1 MNNNIKH
8 LKNRRKYPKTNGVV
22 ETVYKEIR
30 KYVIL
35 KYAEDSKDFDLYNI
49 LLEAINTH
57 NNNIHTTTGFKQIDI
72 INNTD
77 DEINN
82 KVLLNIEHS
91 LKYNNNYYDNIIT
104 GNHILINKRV
114 NKSGKKN

>member
-1 MNNNIKH
+1 MKNFVWIIKH
-8 LKNRRKYPKTNGVV
+8 IKSRPHHPQTNGVH
-22 ETVYKEIR
+22 KEIK

-35 KYAEDSKDFDLYNI
+35 KYAEDSKVFDLNNI
-49 LLEAINTH
+49 LLEDINTH
-57 NNNIHTTTGFKQIDI
+57 NHNIHTTKGFKPIDI
-72 INNTD
+72 INNTGE
-77 DEINN
+77 EIKN
-82 KVLLNIEHS
+82 KVLLNIEQS